1 MARDREAATV
11 DIVLPNVDCASIAV
25 ASAARRQ
32 PLHLRRREGHRR
44 LRAQA
49 NIPAYIVP
57 TPGRPRPDEPVP
69 TSTTSAPLTTN
80 SMPGGDFSLAR
91 TATTLPIANA
101 GRPKPSAP
109 ENPRRSA
116 CLGSVRL
123 STSTER
129 EFFGHALVVY
139 PSLYQLYTIQPDG
152 ERRMASVHELR
163 PKTPDSEKITVNLGF
178 IDLGRVDLMVR
189 DGFYANRADFIR
201 TAVRNQLERQ
211 DDAVRQSVARRQ
223 LKLGLS
229 HYTRQDLEAA
239 RDAGTPLLIQV
250 LGLASIA
257 GDVTPELARA
267 AIASV
272 QVLGAFHVSPAVK
285 AALADRTT

>member
-1 MARDREAATV
+1 MFVARDREAATV

-57 TPGRPRPDEPVP
+57 APGRPRPDEPDP
-69 TSTTSAPLTTN
+69 TSTTSTPLTTDL
-80 SMPGGDFSLAR
+80 MPGGDFTLAS

-101 GRPKPSAP
+101 GRPKPSTP

-116 CLGSVRL
+116 CLESVRL
-123 STSTER
+123 SS
-129 EFFGHALVVY
+129 FH
-139 PSLYQLYTIQPDG
+139 G
-152 ERRMASVHELR
+152 ERIFWPRSCSLSI
-163 PKTPDSEKITVNLGF
+163 PL
-178 IDLGRVDLMVR
+178 
-189 DGFYANRADFIR
+189 
-201 TAVRNQLERQ
+201 QLERH

-239 RDAGTPLLIQV
+239 RDAGTPLHIQV
-250 LGLASIA
+250 LGLATIA
-257 GDVTPELARA
+257 SDVTPELARA

-272 QVLGAFHVSPAVK
+272 QVLGAFQASPAVK